1 MIMRINK
8 YIAKSGLAS
17 RRKAENY
24 IKEGKVR
31 VNGKLL
37 KDLSY
42 KVKKCDEVSV
52 CGKILEIEDKFYYKL
67 NKPIGFI
74 SSNYDPHNKK
84 DLNDLINI
92 DKRFFCAGRLD
103 KDSHG
108 LMLITNDGEITNK
121 IIHPSREIKKVY
133 IVKTDKAM
141 KKDQMEQF
149 SKSIKLSDTE
159 KTSNAKI
166 ENIGK
171 NTYKVTIHQ
180 GFNRQIRRMFA
191 YFDIKVIDLLRVKIG
206 KIILGSLEDGQYKK
220 LSKNELDFLKNL

>member
-206 KIILGSLEDGQYKK
+206 KISLGSLEDGQYKK

>member
-1 MIMRINK
+1 MRINK

>member
-133 IVKTDKAM
+133 IVKTNKAM
-141 KKDQMEQF
+141 EKDQMEQF

-206 KIILGSLEDGQYKK
+206 KISLGSLEDGQYKK

>member
-1 MIMRINK
+1 MRINK

-206 KIILGSLEDGQYKK
+206 KISLGSLEDGQYKK

>member
-1 MIMRINK
+1 MRINK

-133 IVKTDKAM
+133 IVKTNKAM
-141 KKDQMEQF
+141 EKDQMEQF

-206 KIILGSLEDGQYKK
+206 KISLGSLEDGQYKK

>member
-1 MIMRINK
+1 MRINK

-31 VNGKLL
+31 INGKLL

>member
-1 MIMRINK
+1 MRINK

-84 DLNDLINI
+84 DLNVLINI

-141 KKDQMEQF
+141 EKDQMEQF

-191 YFDIKVIDLLRVKIG
+191 YFDIRVIDLLRVKIG
-206 KIILGSLEDGQYKK
+206 KISLGSLEDGHYKK

>member
-1 MIMRINK
+1 MRINK
-8 YIAKSGLAS
+8 YIAKSGLTS

-31 VNGKLL
+31 VNGNLL

-42 KVKKCDEVSV
+42 KVKKDDKVSV
-52 CGKILEIEDKFYYKL
+52 CGKNLEIEDKFYYKL

-74 SSNYDPHNKK
+74 SSNYDPYNKK
-84 DLNDLINI
+84 DLNDLIDI

-108 LMLITNDGEITNK
+108 LMLITNDGEISNK
-121 IIHPSREIKKVY
+121 LIHPSKEIQKVY
-133 IVKTDKAM
+133 IVKTDKEM
-141 KKDQMEQF
+141 NKKDIDKF
-149 SKSIKLSDTE
+149 SKSIKLSNTE

-166 ENIGK
+166 ESIGK
-171 NTYKVTIHQ
+171 NIYRVTIHQ

-191 YFDIKVIDLLRVKIG
+191 YFGIKVIDLLRIKIG
-206 KIILGSLEDGQYKK
+206 DISLGSLENGQYKK
-220 LSKNELDFLKNL
+220 LSDKELAFLKNL